1 MSKTVPCPLCGGDIH
16 AIAGRCKHC
25 KADLVDL
32 RERAA
37 RHARAHAMGATVPPP
52 PHVAASPPPRPRGVT
67 QPPVPTTVTGPMPTI
82 PVMAPP
88 PEHAGNGAFGPP
100 PRHPTAPHTAQAE
113 PAQSPGY
120 SSPELGAP
128 EYRPPDRSAYRH
140 AAPPPNGTPAYGLRS
155 SRSHRVST
163 WSRRWPLVVSA
174 VALLAIGISIG
185 VLAERW
191 RRQGDGRAEG
201 RPRHSHVS
209 RQPNM
214 VPDRMPQPLL
224 PTPSPRAVPSD
235 PPSAPP
241 EPPQAPEPDRDRSAA
256 PDPFSAPDP
265 SSEPD
270 PSQPDPSAP
279 DPSAPDPS
287 AEPDPS
293 NPGSRF
299 SQPPSSEGG
308 GDASAFRTF
317 TTELTDQLC
326 EKLTQCGFID
336 SATRSMC
343 QVFADRLD
351 AEDAAEKV
359 QRGEC
364 SFNRRAA
371 DACLRAVA
379 DMRCDLGSS
388 DRVWDLLAPDQVGQ
402 CADAYVCD

>member
-67 QPPVPTTVTGPMPTI
+67 QPPVTGPMPRL
-82 PVMAPP
+82 PVTGPP

-100 PRHPTAPHTAQAE
+100 PPHATGPQAAE
-113 PAQSPGY
+113 SADPMPSPGY
-120 SSPELGAP
+120 SSPDLGAP
-128 EYRPPDRSAYRH
+128 EYRPPDQSTAYRRH
-140 AAPPPNGTPAYGLRS
+140 GPPPNGTPAYGLRA
-155 SRSHRVST
+155 SRPHRVST

-191 RRQGDGRAEG
+191 RRQADGRAES
-201 RPRHSHVS
+201 RPRQSHVS

-214 VPDRMPQPLL
+214 IPDRMPQPLL
-224 PTPSPRAVPSD
+224 PTPSPRAVPADPPPSD
-235 PPSAPP
+235 PPPSDTAPP
-241 EPPQAPEPDRDRSAA
+241 APEPQQSPAPDPDPSAA
-256 PDPFSAPDP
+256 PDHDQDQGHDQDRDQSPAPDL
-265 SSEPD
+265 
-270 PSQPDPSAP
+270 A
-279 DPSAPDPS
+279 
-287 AEPDPS
+287 

-299 SQPPSSEGG
+299 SQPQSSQGG
-308 GDASAFRTF
+308 SDASEFRSF
-317 TTELTDQLC
+317 TSALTDQLC
-326 EKLTQCGFID
+326 DKLTQCGFID

-343 QVFADRLD
+343 QVFAERLD

-364 SFNRRAA
+364 SFNRKAA

-388 DRVWDLLAPDQVGQ
+388 DRVWDLLGPDQVGE